1 MLDSNFFAS
10 TAQSI
15 AQPHNNNATEYG
27 WIECKGDDFLKLCK
41 EKKQN
46 DENANPNILIH
57 ENHFVAE
64 TIRRRRESRAK
75 QAKAPRQSLRLERKN
90 AAKAAHAANERAR
103 MDRILNDPS
112 QAAQTKELRAEQQ
125 RARRT
130 IIRADPDTAAQ
141 AKTLHA
147 GQQRARMERK
157 RADPDAAQAKA
168 LHARQE
174 RERMERKCSIRETE
188 GIALHVLEDKDFFLI
203 IILKLIMQ
211 GKWTRYTMQSP
222 PKCAH
227 TNQQQISILCISVF
241 GRNVF
246 TVEFGI
252 GKQNRH
258 PKESTQPVAAKD
270 LSNSFQ
276 FNHHLLM

>member
-1 MLDSNFFAS
+1 MKMPTL
-10 TAQSI
+10 
-15 AQPHNNNATEYG
+15 
-27 WIECKGDDFLKLCK
+27 
-41 EKKQN
+41 
-46 DENANPNILIH
+46 NIPTH
-57 ENHFVAE
+57 KNHFVAE
-64 TIRRRRESRAK
+64 TIRRRRESRAA
-75 QAKAPRQSLRLERKN
+75 QAKARRQSLSLERKN
-90 AAKAAHAANERAR
+90 AAKEAHAANERAR
-103 MDRILNDPS
+103 MDRTLNDPS
-112 QAAQTKELRAEQQ
+112 QAAQAKELRAEQQ

-141 AKTLHA
+141 AKT
-147 GQQRARMERK
+147 
-157 RADPDAAQAKA
+157 

-246 TVEFGI
+246 TAELGI

-258 PKESTQPVAAKD
+258 PKESTQPVAVKD

-276 FNHHLLM
+276 FSHHLLM